1 MSVQGATWLK
11 EFKQRLWG
19 TLSLR
24 RLTATVDEQ
33 ETIDRLLEHDALAHQ
48 PLTPWLLYAASTA
61 KRGWMRLDERL
72 LVGEIQ
78 HRVPANVQAVLHVLR
93 GVLTAEWRAM
103 VESCPTWQLL
113 TPCFEPA
120 GDGISISCPNV
131 QFGVSSGEPALHV
144 LFLEQMFYLGG
155 RDEQFPHTLL
165 LLTAPDARTYAH
177 LCAKLRWSLSD
188 DRVREAIVRRV
199 SAAQLAA
206 AWERFETRTVHY
218 DLMSSPDA
226 SR

>member
-11 EFKQRLWG
+11 EFKQRLWN
-19 TLSLR
+19 SLALR
-24 RLTATVDEQ
+24 SLPASVNEQ

-48 PLTPWLLYAASTA
+48 PLTPWLLSAVSTA

-72 LVGEIQ
+72 LAGEIQ
-78 HRVPANVQAVLHVLR
+78 YRVPASAQAVFDVLH
-93 GVLTAEWRAM
+93 GVLTAEWNAK
-103 VESCPTWQLL
+103 VASPTKWQLL

-120 GDGISISCPNV
+120 GDGISMACPGALLGISC
-131 QFGVSSGEPALHV
+131 GEPALHV
-144 LFLEQMFYLGG
+144 LFLERMLYLGG

-165 LLTAPDARTYAH
+165 VLTAPDARTHAH

-199 SAAQLAA
+199 SASQLAA
-206 AWERFETRTVHY
+206 AWKQFETHTAHY
-218 DLMSSPDA
+218 DQMSLSDTM
-226 SR
+226 

>member
-11 EFKQRLWG
+11 EFKQRLWDS
-19 TLSLR
+19 LSSRCLP
-24 RLTATVDEQ
+24 ASVDEQ

-72 LVGEIQ
+72 LAGEIQ
-78 HRVPANVQAVLHVLR
+78 HRVPANVRALLHVLR
-93 GVLTAEWRAM
+93 EVLTAEWKAK
-103 VESCPTWQLL
+103 VETHPTWQLL

-120 GDGISISCPNV
+120 GDGISISCPHSRL
-131 QFGVSSGEPALHV
+131 GVSSGEPALHV
-144 LFLEQMFYLGG
+144 LFLEQMLYLGG

-199 SAAQLAA
+199 SASQLAT
-206 AWERFETRTVHY
+206 AWERFETHTAHY
-218 DLMSSPDA
+218 GLMNSSGVVG
-226 SR
+226 